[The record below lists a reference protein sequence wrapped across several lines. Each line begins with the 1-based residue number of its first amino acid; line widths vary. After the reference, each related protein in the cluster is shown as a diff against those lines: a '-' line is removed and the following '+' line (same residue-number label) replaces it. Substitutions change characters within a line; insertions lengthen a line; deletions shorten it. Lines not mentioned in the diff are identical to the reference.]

1 MLRLQRHRR
10 KEKNMSVDKMVTW
23 GALGAAVYILIY
35 FRGDLQRYVKM
46 KMM

>member
-1 MLRLQRHRR
+1 MRS
-10 KEKNMSVDKMVTW
+10 KVFVFGTI
-23 GALGAAVYILIY
+23 AAAIYGLFY

>member
-1 MLRLQRHRR
+1 
-10 KEKNMSVDKMVTW
+10 MSVKKVVKW
-23 GALGAAVYILIY
+23 GSLAATMYSLYY

>member
-1 MLRLQRHRR
+1 MKRKMLSIG
-10 KEKNMSVDKMVTW
+10 NMVKW
-23 GALGAAVYILIY
+23 GSIGAALSTLVY

>member
-1 MLRLQRHRR
+1 
-10 KEKNMSVDKMVTW
+10 MSTGKLMF
-23 GALGAAVYILIY
+23 LGVVAAAVYGIFF

>member
-1 MLRLQRHRR
+1 
-10 KEKNMSVDKMVTW
+10 MSIGKVFKW
-23 GALGAAVYILIY
+23 GTLAATIYSVYF

>member
-1 MLRLQRHRR
+1 MGKLL
-10 KEKNMSVDKMVTW
+10 KW
-23 GALGAAVYILIY
+23 GTLAATVASLIY

>member
-1 MLRLQRHRR
+1 MKSKVFL
-10 KEKNMSVDKMVTW
+10 W
-23 GALGAAVYILIY
+23 GTIAAAMYGLYY

>member
-1 MLRLQRHRR
+1 
-10 KEKNMSVDKMVTW
+10 MSVIKVVKW
-23 GALGAAVYILIY
+23 GSVAATICSLYY